1 MKILNSLYLP
11 YHSKLFLTIQKMKG
25 KEKSD
30 RTTPIGISK
39 EKEYLLIKSATSIK
53 DVPPKKIPK
62 SNLYFLEFLP
72 SLKCLV

>member
-1 MKILNSLYLP
+1 
-11 YHSKLFLTIQKMKG
+11 MKG

-53 DVPPKKIPK
+53 DAPPKKDPEIKSLLFTTPAILKMFGIIIPTNPTIPTK
-62 SNLYFLEFLP
+62 ETIND
-72 SLKCLV
+72 VW